1 MLTLSVFSEDLS
13 ERFFIT
19 TSTSNMR
26 AYNELD
32 TNIEQLKREIT
43 QVFDSI
49 AKAVE
54 HRKDELLKQ
63 VESIRQQKLNTLNN
77 EEKTNTTSSYIKNTT
92 GLTDM
97 GSCLRFVASDDSRQ
111 DATLF
116 GMIHDYG
123 CIDEGRASASKSSA
137 HGIGL
142 RFAIADETTQ
152 FELNTRNNCD
162 EMSWVEQ
169 DQVDVTIKKENIH
182 QKCAVKNNLNGSYN
196 VFYELHEAGSYEIHV
211 KVNGYHIPDSPY
223 KCNIF
228 EKHCVSSL
236 ETSQDEWT
244 IQTGDK
250 TASALVEKN
259 EHQRTSKLYL
269 QENTPVRAW
278 KVRVT
283 TACPKIKIKFGYSN
297 HSKLLPDLTEE
308 YYCKFDLDDL
318 FRTSPSSP
326 NHHSTDHDHHYHHHS
341 NHRHNRRKT
350 HKTRERKQSTYHRS
364 SLNFVVFQDVNEKLI
379 HVAAEGTGHDKCTSF
394 KGDLQKHV
402 PFVGIKHFCKDANC
416 PRPML
421 VFA

>member
-1 MLTLSVFSEDLS
+1 
-13 ERFFIT
+13 
-19 TSTSNMR
+19 MR

-43 QVFDSI
+43 QAFDSI
-49 AKAVE
+49 AKAVV

-63 VESIRQQKLNTLNN
+63 VESIRQEKLNTLNN
-77 EEKTNTTSSYIKNTT
+77 EENTTSSYIKNTT
-92 GLTDM
+92 TTDM
-97 GSCLRFVASDDSRQ
+97 GSCLRFVAADDSRQ
-111 DATLF
+111 DTTLF

-196 VFYELHEAGSYEIHV
+196 VFYELHEPGSYEIHV

-223 KCNIF
+223 KCNVF

-236 ETSQDEWT
+236 DTTQDEWT
-244 IQTGDK
+244 IQTGEK
-250 TASALVEKN
+250 SASALVEKN
-259 EHQRTSKLYL
+259 EHQHTSKLYL
-269 QENTPVRAW
+269 RENTPVRAW

-297 HSKLLPDLTEE
+297 HTKLLPDLTEE
-308 YYCKFDLDDL
+308 YYCKFDLDNL
-318 FRTSPSSP
+318 LSTSSSSP
-326 NHHSTDHDHHYHHHS
+326 NHHSSSAQDDHHHHHHHYHHHS
-341 NHRHNRRKT
+341 NQQHRHNRRKT
-350 HKTRERKQSTYHRS
+350 HKRERKQSTYHRS
-364 SLNFVVFQDVNEKLI
+364 SLNFVIFQDVNEKLI
-379 HVAAEGTGHDKCTSF
+379 HVAAEGTGHEKCTSF

-402 PFVGIKHFCKDANC
+402 PFIGIKHFCKDANC

>member
-1 MLTLSVFSEDLS
+1 MNVLLTLSVFSEDLS
-13 ERFFIT
+13 DRFFIT

-43 QVFDSI
+43 QAFDSI
-49 AKAVE
+49 AKAVVQ
-54 HRKDELLKQ
+54 RKDELLKQ
-63 VESIRQQKLNTLNN
+63 VESIRQEKLNTLND
-77 EEKTNTTSSYIKNTT
+77 EENTSPTASYIKNA

-97 GSCLRFVASDDSRQ
+97 GSCLRFVADDSRQ
-111 DATLF
+111 DTTLF

-152 FELNTRNNCD
+152 FELNTRNNCE

-182 QKCAVKNNLNGSYN
+182 QKCAVKNNLNGSYI

-211 KVNGYHIPDSPY
+211 KVNGYHIPNSPY
-223 KCNIF
+223 RCDVF

-236 ETSQDEWT
+236 DTSQDEWT
-244 IQTGDK
+244 FQSGEK
-250 TASALVEKN
+250 SPSALVEKN
-259 EHQRTSKLYL
+259 EHQHTSKLYL

-297 HSKLLPDLTEE
+297 HTKLLPDLTEE
-308 YYCKFDLDDL
+308 YYCKFDLDSL
-318 FRTSPSSP
+318 LSSNPSSP
-326 NHHSTDHDHHYHHHS
+326 NHHSDSH
-341 NHRHNRRKT
+341 HRHNQQYRQNRRKT

-364 SLNFVVFQDVNEKLI
+364 SLNFVVFQDINEKLI
-379 HVAAEGTGHDKCTSF
+379 HVAAEGTGHEKCTSF

-402 PFVGIKHFCKDANC
+402 PFIGIKHFCKDDNC